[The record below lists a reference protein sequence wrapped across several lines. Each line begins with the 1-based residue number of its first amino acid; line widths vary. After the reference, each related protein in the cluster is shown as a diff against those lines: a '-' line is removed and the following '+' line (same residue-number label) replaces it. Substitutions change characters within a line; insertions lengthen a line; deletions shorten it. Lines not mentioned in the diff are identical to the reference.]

1 MAKFLQKKA
10 ERNFLEKA
18 ERNVEKLKKRRS
30 NGQKKAERNLI
41 EMHCFSLYRFIS

>member
-18 ERNVEKLKKRRS
+18 ERNVEKLKKAEVKKRS
-30 NGQKKAERNLI
+30 G
-41 EMHCFSLYRFIS
+41 IS